1 MADKDAKE
9 RLRSLAE
16 AAANFHPD
24 SHIPIR
30 RYFRSG
36 NEMIK
41 MAEVYFGEDHLE
53 AAYVLYMKYITLHI
67 EKLPRHKDFGSVL
80 PQEKK
85 KVKATVK
92 EVMAKT
98 EELKEVLRARFSS
111 EHEVWL
117 RAEKR
122 RQEEEELRAMEER
135 KRAEEE
141 ARCKAAEA
149 ASIERDRQVAMWHQ
163 AQLDAEAR
171 GLPPPPQPSFSPT
184 TPPPA
189 PAVYHPSSI
198 EHSLA
203 LDAQRPPYNPSNYEL
218 PSAPSASPSAPSAS
232 PSAPPA
238 SPSAPPPS
246 DPPPS
251 YDRCVKPAPVA
262 SLPPPSVNPVPTFD
276 RSAKPQMSNS
286 SSIRTVILPQDLI
299 PTFLRIAKMNSDR
312 GIETLGT
319 LGGSLRNNRL
329 VISHLVIPRQTG
341 KSDSCTME
349 GLEDVWDVHDRE
361 NIIFLG
367 WIHTH
372 PEYDVFLSSVDM
384 HNQYEWQHMLP
395 EALAIVCSI
404 KFDKT
409 GFLSLTEAG
418 LQEIGRCDKV
428 NFHPHSKEPPLF
440 EEATHV
446 EVDSGSRVTLKDLR

>member
-9 RLRSLAE
+9 RLRGLGE
-16 AAANFHPD
+16 TAANFNPD

-67 EKLPRHKDFGSVL
+67 EKLPRHKDYASVL
-80 PQEKK
+80 PHEKK
-85 KVKATVK
+85 KAKATVK

-98 EELKEVLRARFSS
+98 EELKEVLRARFSA
-111 EHEVWL
+111 EHELWL

-122 RQEEEELRAMEER
+122 RQEEDEVRAIEER

-149 ASIERDRQVAMWHQ
+149 ASIERDRQVAIWHQ

-184 TPPPA
+184 PPP

-218 PSAPSASPSAPSAS
+218 PSAPSASPSAP
-232 PSAPPA
+232 
-238 SPSAPPPS
+238 PPS

-262 SLPPPSVNPVPTFD
+262 SPPPSVNPVPTFD
-276 RSAKPQMSNS
+276 RSAKPQLSNNS
-286 SSIRTVILPQDLI
+286 SMRSVIVPQDLI

-418 LQEIGRCDKV
+418 LQEIGRCDQV

-446 EVDSGSRVTLKDLR
+446 DVDPGSRVTLKDLR

>member
-9 RLRSLAE
+9 RLRGLAE
-16 AAANFHPD
+16 AAANFNPD

-41 MAEVYFGEDHLE
+41 MAEVYFGEHHLE

-85 KVKATVK
+85 KAKATVK

-98 EELKEVLRARFSS
+98 EELKEVLRARFTS

-122 RQEEEELRAMEER
+122 RQEEEEVRAIEER

-141 ARCKAAEA
+141 ARLKAAEA

-184 TPPPA
+184 PTPPPA

-198 EHSLA
+198 EHSLT
-203 LDAQRPPYNPSNYEL
+203 LDAQRLPYNPSNYEL
-218 PSAPSASPSAPSAS
+218 PSAPSTS
-232 PSAPPA
+232 PSAPP
-238 SPSAPPPS
+238 SAPPS

-251 YDRCVKPAPVA
+251 YDRCVKPPPISSPAP
-262 SLPPPSVNPVPTFD
+262 SSVNPVPTFD
-276 RSAKPQMSNS
+276 RSAKPQLSNS
-286 SSIRTVILPQDLI
+286 SSMRTVLVPQDLI
-299 PTFLRIAKMNSDR
+299 PTFLRIAKSNSDR

-418 LQEIGRCDKV
+418 LQEIGRCDQV

-446 EVDSGSRVTLKDLR
+446 DVDPGSRVTLKDLR

>member
-85 KVKATVK
+85 KAKAIVK

-98 EELKEVLRARFSS
+98 EELKEVLRARFTS

-117 RAEKR
+117 RAEQR
-122 RQEEEELRAMEER
+122 RQEEEEVRAMEER

-141 ARCKAAEA
+141 ARFKAAEV

-184 TPPPA
+184 PPPPA

-203 LDAQRPPYNPSNYEL
+203 LDSQRPPYNPSNYEL

-232 PSAPPA
+232 PSAPP
-238 SPSAPPPS
+238 PS

-251 YDRCVKPAPVA
+251 YDRCVKPATVA
-262 SLPPPSVNPVPTFD
+262 SPPPTSVNPVPTFD
-276 RSAKPQMSNS
+276 RSAKPQLSNS
-286 SSIRTVILPQDLI
+286 SSMRTVIVPQDLI

-418 LQEIGRCDKV
+418 LQEIGRCDQV

-446 EVDSGSRVTLKDLR
+446 ELDSGSRVTLKDLR

>member
-1 MADKDAKE
+1 MADRDAKE
-9 RLRSLAE
+9 RLKSLAE
-16 AAANFHPD
+16 AAANFNPD

-67 EKLPRHKDFGSVL
+67 EKLPRHKDYGSVL

-85 KVKATVK
+85 KAKATVK

-98 EELKEVLRARFSS
+98 EQLKEVLRARFNA

-122 RQEEEELRAMEER
+122 RLEEEEVRAVEER

-141 ARCKAAEA
+141 ARIKAAEA

-171 GLPPPPQPSFSPT
+171 GLPPPPQPSFSPPPQSSF
-184 TPPPA
+184 TPTPPA
-189 PAVYHPSSI
+189 PAVYHPVSI
-198 EHSLA
+198 EHGLA
-203 LDAQRPPYNPSNYEL
+203 LDAQKPPYNPSIYEL
-218 PSAPSASPSAPSAS
+218 PSA
-232 PSAPPA
+232 
-238 SPSAPPPS
+238 PPS

-251 YDRCVKPAPVA
+251 YDRCSKPPPVA
-262 SLPPPSVNPVPTFD
+262 SASFAPPSSINPTPTFD
-276 RSAKPQMSNS
+276 RSAKPQLSNS
-286 SSIRTVILPQDLI
+286 SSMRTVLVPQDLI
-299 PTFLRIAKMNSDR
+299 PTFLRIAKANSDR

-418 LQEIGRCDKV
+418 LQEIGKCDQV

-446 EVDSGSRVTLKDLR
+446 EVDPGSRVTLKDLR

>member
-85 KVKATVK
+85 KAKATVK

-232 PSAPPA
+232 PSAPSA

-286 SSIRTVILPQDLI
+286 SSMRTVILPQDLI

>member
-9 RLRSLAE
+9 RLRGLAE
-16 AAANFHPD
+16 TAANFNPD

-67 EKLPRHKDFGSVL
+67 EKLPRHKDFASVL

-85 KVKATVK
+85 KAKATVK

-98 EELKEVLRARFSS
+98 EELKEVLRARFSA

-122 RQEEEELRAMEER
+122 RQEEEEVRAIEER

-149 ASIERDRQVAMWHQ
+149 ASIERDRQVAIWHQ

-184 TPPPA
+184 T

-218 PSAPSASPSAPSAS
+218 PSAPSASPSAP
-232 PSAPPA
+232 
-238 SPSAPPPS
+238 PPS

-262 SLPPPSVNPVPTFD
+262 SPPPSVNPVPTFD
-276 RSAKPQMSNS
+276 RSAKPQLSNS
-286 SSIRTVILPQDLI
+286 SSMRPVIVPQDLI
-299 PTFLRIAKMNSDR
+299 PTFLRIAKTNSDR

-418 LQEIGRCDKV
+418 LQEIGRCDQV

>member
-1 MADKDAKE
+1 
-9 RLRSLAE
+9 
-16 AAANFHPD
+16 
-24 SHIPIR
+24 
-30 RYFRSG
+30 
-36 NEMIK
+36 MIK

-85 KVKATVK
+85 KAKAIVK

-98 EELKEVLRARFSS
+98 EELKEVLRARFTS

-117 RAEKR
+117 RAEQR
-122 RQEEEELRAMEER
+122 RQEEEEVRAMEER

-141 ARCKAAEA
+141 ARFKAAEV

-184 TPPPA
+184 PPPPA

-203 LDAQRPPYNPSNYEL
+203 LDSQRPPYNPSNYEL

-232 PSAPPA
+232 PSAPP
-238 SPSAPPPS
+238 PS

-251 YDRCVKPAPVA
+251 YDRCVKPATVA
-262 SLPPPSVNPVPTFD
+262 SPPPTSVNPVPTFD
-276 RSAKPQMSNS
+276 RSAKPQLSNS
-286 SSIRTVILPQDLI
+286 SSMRTVIVPQDLI

-418 LQEIGRCDKV
+418 LQEIGRCDQV

-446 EVDSGSRVTLKDLR
+446 ELDSGSRVTLKDLR

>member
-9 RLRSLAE
+9 RLRGLAE
-16 AAANFHPD
+16 AAANFNPD

-85 KVKATVK
+85 KAKGQVK

-98 EELKEVLRARFSS
+98 EELKEVLRARFTS

-117 RAEKR
+117 RVEKR
-122 RQEEEELRAMEER
+122 RQEEEEVRAIEER

-141 ARCKAAEA
+141 ARLKAAEA

-171 GLPPPPQPSFSPT
+171 GLPPPPQPEFSPT
-184 TPPPA
+184 PPSTPPA

-198 EHSLA
+198 EHGLT
-203 LDAQRPPYNPSNYEL
+203 LDAHTRPPYNPSNYEL
-218 PSAPSASPSAPSAS
+218 PSAPSAPSAS
-232 PSAPPA
+232 PSAP
-238 SPSAPPPS
+238 SSS

-251 YDRCVKPAPVA
+251 YDRCVKPPPV
-262 SLPPPSVNPVPTFD
+262 SSVSPVPTFD
-276 RSAKPQMSNS
+276 RSAKPHLSNTS
-286 SSIRTVILPQDLI
+286 SMRTVQVPQDLI
-299 PTFLRIAKMNSDR
+299 PTFLRIAKSNSDR

-418 LQEIGRCDKV
+418 LQEIGRCDQV

-440 EEATHV
+440 EEAAHV
-446 EVDSGSRVTLKDLR
+446 EVDPGSRVTLKDLR

>member
-9 RLRSLAE
+9 RLRGLAE
-16 AAANFHPD
+16 AAANFNPD

-41 MAEVYFGEDHLE
+41 MAEVYFGEHHLE

-85 KVKATVK
+85 KAKATVK

-98 EELKEVLRARFSS
+98 EELKEVLRARFTS

-122 RQEEEELRAMEER
+122 RQEEEEVRAIEDR

-141 ARCKAAEA
+141 ARLKAAEA
-149 ASIERDRQVAMWHQ
+149 ASIERDRQVAVWHQ

-184 TPPPA
+184 PTPPPA

-198 EHSLA
+198 EHSLT

-218 PSAPSASPSAPSAS
+218 PSAPSTS
-232 PSAPPA
+232 PSAPP
-238 SPSAPPPS
+238 SATPS

-251 YDRCVKPAPVA
+251 YDRCVKPPPISSPA
-262 SLPPPSVNPVPTFD
+262 SSSVNPVPTFD
-276 RSAKPQMSNS
+276 RSAKPQLSNS
-286 SSIRTVILPQDLI
+286 SSMRTVLVPQDLI
-299 PTFLRIAKMNSDR
+299 PTFLRIAKSNSDR

-418 LQEIGRCDKV
+418 LQEIGRCDQV

-446 EVDSGSRVTLKDLR
+446 DVDPGSRVTLKDLR

>member
-9 RLRSLAE
+9 RLRGLAE
-16 AAANFHPD
+16 AAANFNPD

-41 MAEVYFGEDHLE
+41 MAEVYFGEHHLE

-85 KVKATVK
+85 KAKATVK

-98 EELKEVLRARFSS
+98 EELKEVLRARFTS

-122 RQEEEELRAMEER
+122 RQEEEEVRAIEER

-141 ARCKAAEA
+141 ARLKAAEA

-184 TPPPA
+184 PTPPPA

-198 EHSLA
+198 EHSLT

-218 PSAPSASPSAPSAS
+218 PSAPSTS
-232 PSAPPA
+232 PSAPP
-238 SPSAPPPS
+238 SATPS

-251 YDRCVKPAPVA
+251 YDRCVKPPPISSPA
-262 SLPPPSVNPVPTFD
+262 SSSVNPVPTFD
-276 RSAKPQMSNS
+276 RSAKPQLSNS
-286 SSIRTVILPQDLI
+286 SSMRTVLVPQDLI
-299 PTFLRIAKMNSDR
+299 PTFLRIAKSNSDR

-418 LQEIGRCDKV
+418 LQEIGRCDQV

-446 EVDSGSRVTLKDLR
+446 DVDPGSRVTLKDLR

>member
-9 RLRSLAE
+9 RLRGLAE
-16 AAANFHPD
+16 AAANFNPD

-85 KVKATVK
+85 KAKATVK

-98 EELKEVLRARFSS
+98 EELKEVLRARFTS

-122 RQEEEELRAMEER
+122 RQEEEEVRAIEDR

-141 ARCKAAEA
+141 ARLKAAEA

-184 TPPPA
+184 PTPPPA

-198 EHSLA
+198 EHSLT
-203 LDAQRPPYNPSNYEL
+203 LDAQRLPYNPSNYEL
-218 PSAPSASPSAPSAS
+218 PSAPSTS
-232 PSAPPA
+232 PSAPP
-238 SPSAPPPS
+238 SAPPS

-251 YDRCVKPAPVA
+251 YDRCVKPPPISSPAP
-262 SLPPPSVNPVPTFD
+262 SSVNPVPTFD
-276 RSAKPQMSNS
+276 RSAKPQLSNS
-286 SSIRTVILPQDLI
+286 SSMRTVLVPQDLI
-299 PTFLRIAKMNSDR
+299 PTFLRIAKSNSDR

-418 LQEIGRCDKV
+418 LQEIGRCDQV

-446 EVDSGSRVTLKDLR
+446 DVDPGSRVTLKDLR

>member
-1 MADKDAKE
+1 VMADKDAKE
-9 RLRSLAE
+9 RLRGLAE
-16 AAANFHPD
+16 AAANFNPD

-41 MAEVYFGEDHLE
+41 MAEVYFCEDHLE

-85 KVKATVK
+85 KAKATVK

-98 EELKEVLRARFSS
+98 EELKEVLRARFTS

-122 RQEEEELRAMEER
+122 RQEEEEVRAIEDR

-141 ARCKAAEA
+141 AKLKAAEA

-184 TPPPA
+184 PTPPPA

-198 EHSLA
+198 EHSLT

-218 PSAPSASPSAPSAS
+218 PSAPSTSPSA
-232 PSAPPA
+232 
-238 SPSAPPPS
+238 PPS

-251 YDRCVKPAPVA
+251 YDRCVKPPPISSPAP
-262 SLPPPSVNPVPTFD
+262 SSVNPVPTFD
-276 RSAKPQMSNS
+276 RSAKPQLSNS
-286 SSIRTVILPQDLI
+286 SSMRTVLVPQDLI
-299 PTFLRIAKMNSDR
+299 PTFLRIAKSNSDR

-418 LQEIGRCDKV
+418 LQEIGRCDQV

-440 EEATHV
+440 EEANHV
-446 EVDSGSRVTLKDLR
+446 DVDPGSRVTLKDLR